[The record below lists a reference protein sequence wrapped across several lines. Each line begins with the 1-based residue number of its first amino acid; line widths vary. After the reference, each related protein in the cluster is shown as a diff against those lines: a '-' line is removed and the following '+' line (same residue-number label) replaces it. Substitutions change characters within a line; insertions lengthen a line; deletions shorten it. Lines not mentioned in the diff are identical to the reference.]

1 MSVFSYEDGIR
12 GINQALVNIHADLE
26 KDRRKAKEEHEKVM
40 FGIDL
45 IFISV
50 LIVGWCV
57 LKLKG
62 RDISPPAPG

>member
-12 GINQALVNIHADLE
+12 GINQALISMHADHE
-26 KDRRKAKEEHEKVM
+26 KDRRKAKEEHEMVM
-40 FGIDL
+40 FGL
-45 IFISV
+45 NVVFFSV

-62 RDISPPAPG
+62 RDISPRAPG